1 MVVETLQW
9 TPFALLILYSAYASI
24 PLDMREAAAID
35 GAGSWG
41 TLLLRRAAWMVPTIL
56 LVVFIRFIDCFRVF
70 DNVYVL
76 TGAGAGGNTT
86 TMSIYIYEAFFRR
99 DDIGVAVAASLM
111 LLVLSF
117 IVLAGILRLSAR
129 RGQA

>member
-1 MVVETLQW
+1 MDHDFL
-9 TPFALLILYSAYASI
+9 PKA
-24 PLDMREAAAID
+24 
-35 GAGSWG
+35 
-41 TLLLRRAAWMVPTIL
+41 IL
-56 LVVFIRFIDCFRVF
+56 LVIGVGGIVSPESHRFRYLDSFRVF

-99 DDIGVAVAASLM
+99 DDIGVAVAASII